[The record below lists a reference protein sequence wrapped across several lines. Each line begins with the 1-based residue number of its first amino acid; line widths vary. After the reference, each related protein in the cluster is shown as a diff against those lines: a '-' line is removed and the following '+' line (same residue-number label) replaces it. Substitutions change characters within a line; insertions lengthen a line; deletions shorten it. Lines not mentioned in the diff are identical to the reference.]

1 MHKKILVY
9 GLAALPLLAAPVFAQ
24 SNLGTGQAGVGNRV
38 MGPMIPAASGTTTSL
53 PTFPGARGEIYNGGP
68 AGLRNQAPTGT
79 PIRALATTSRLNV
92 TGTQAGAGPNV
103 IALQRRSAVANAVQ
117 QMLQVA
123 GRVGGIGQQIRVIAQ
138 NQEQN
143 QTKAEDN
150 LTQVQNRNAI
160 VKFLIG
166 PNYGAINN
174 AQKLIQQNQ
183 QQIQQLN
190 QLKSQV
196 TSQADQQQLTQQI
209 SVLEQANQQLGNSL
223 QQASQGFS
231 LFGWLFRLI
240 NR

>member
-1 MHKKILVY
+1 MKNKIL
-9 GLAALPLLAAPVFAQ
+9 LFTLIALPLLAAPAFAQ
-24 SNLGTGQAGVGNRV
+24 RNFGSGPAGVGNRV
-38 MGPMIPAASGTTTSL
+38 MGPMIPASSGTTTSV
-53 PTFPGARGEIYNGGP
+53 PSFPGEKEKIYNGGP
-68 AGLRNQAPTGT
+68 AGMRNLAPTGT
-79 PIRALATTSRLNV
+79 PIRAGATTSRLNV
-92 TGTQAGAGPNV
+92 TGTPAGAGPNS

-123 GRVGGIGQQIRVIAQ
+123 DRTGGIGQQIRVIAQ

-143 QTKAEDN
+143 QIKAEDN
-150 LTQVQNRNAI
+150 LTQVQSRNAV

-183 QQIQQLN
+183 QQIQQLT

-196 TSQADQQQLTQQI
+196 TNQSDQQQLTQQI
-209 SVLEQANQQLGNSL
+209 GVLEQANQQLGASL

-231 LFGWLFRLI
+231 LLGWLFGLI